1 MPTVDTNI
9 DIDVDVDIEVDDFLE
24 ACSDEDIQG
33 IIDYLIDND
42 YLEAPQD
49 KSKKTLTEYY
59 WDITVSKL
67 TENRLLLTDEELEFI
82 EKIAKRF

>member
-9 DIDVDVDIEVDDFLE
+9 DINIDVDIEVDEFLE
-24 ACSDEDIQG
+24 ACKDKEILQ
-33 IIDYLIDND
+33 IIDYLIEND
-42 YLEAPQD
+42 YLDAPQD
-49 KSKKTLTEYY
+49 KSKQTATEYY
-59 WDITVSKL
+59 WNVTISKI